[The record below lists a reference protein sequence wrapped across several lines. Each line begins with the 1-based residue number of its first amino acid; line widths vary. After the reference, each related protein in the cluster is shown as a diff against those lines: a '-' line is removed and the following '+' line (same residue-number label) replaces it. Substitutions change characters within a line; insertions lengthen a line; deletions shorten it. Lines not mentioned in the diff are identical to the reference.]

1 MVTLLT
7 IVFFLICI
15 LIVIAVLIQPH
26 EEEGMG
32 GIFGSSGPESFFG
45 GKGNITMIKITAV
58 LGILYFIIAIGI
70 HKLNATRHITST
82 NKKGVTS
89 QTNNSASNRAAIPV
103 TTVTTVKK

>member
-45 GKGNITMIKITAV
+45 GKGNITMIKITTV
-58 LGILYFIIAIGI
+58 LAALYFIIIIGI
-70 HKLNATRHITST
+70 HKLNASRQAPETIKKEKTQQTST
-82 NKKGVTS
+82 NTKT
-89 QTNNSASNRAAIPV
+89 IPV
-103 TTVTTVKK
+103 QTPTTNKK

>member
-7 IVFFLICI
+7 VIFFLICI
-15 LIVIAVLIQPH
+15 LIVISVLIQPH

-58 LGILYFIIAIGI
+58 LGMLYFVIAIGI
-70 HKLNATRHITST
+70 HKLNAGKHSTDKVRKETTSQQNPNTKTIPVKTTTT
-82 NKKGVTS
+82 NKK
-89 QTNNSASNRAAIPV
+89 
-103 TTVTTVKK
+103 